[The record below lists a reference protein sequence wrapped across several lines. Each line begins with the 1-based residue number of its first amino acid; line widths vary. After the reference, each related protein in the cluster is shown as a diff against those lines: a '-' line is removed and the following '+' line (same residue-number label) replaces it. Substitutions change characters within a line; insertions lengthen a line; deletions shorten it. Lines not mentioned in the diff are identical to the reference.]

1 MQKISIDIETFSDV
15 DLKKCGVY
23 KYVESPNFAVLLFG
37 YSIDEGEVKVVDLAS
52 GETIP
57 DDILAALEDENVI
70 KWAYNANFERVCLSR
85 FLGFP
90 TGKYL
95 SPVGWKCSKIWAAYL
110 GLPQTLKAVGAALDL
125 ENQKLDEG
133 KALIRLFSVPNKNGE
148 RTMPKDSH
156 EKWRLFKAY
165 NKRDV
170 EVEMAIQNCLAKF
183 PVPDF
188 VWEEYHLD
196 QAINDHG
203 IALDMQLVENAIRV
217 CSH

>member
-1 MQKISIDIETFSDV
+1 MVRKAVIMQKISIDIETYSDV

-23 KYVESPNFAVLLFG
+23 KYAENPNFAILLFG
-37 YSIDEGEVKVVDLAS
+37 YSVDEGAVKVVDLAR

-57 DDILAALEDENVI
+57 DDIRAALEDENVI

-85 FLGFP
+85 FLGYP

-95 SPVGWKCSKIWAAYL
+95 SPVGWKCSKVWAAYL
-110 GLPQTLKAVGAALDL
+110 GLPQTLKDVGAALDL

-148 RTMPKDSH
+148 RIKPESYP
-156 EKWRLFKAY
+156 EKWQLFKAY
-165 NKRDV
+165 DKRDV
-170 EVEMAIQNCLAKF
+170 VVEMAIQSRLTKF

-188 VWEEYHLD
+188 VWEEYRLD
-196 QAINDHG
+196 Q
-203 IALDMQLVENAIRV
+203 
-217 CSH
+217 